1 MSSRDPGQRGLMLHE
16 VLVNAWYRSA
26 WWLWL
31 LRPLEAVFRTLAALR
46 RLLYRHGLLPVYR
59 PPVPVVVVG
68 NITAGGTGKTPV
80 VIALVESLQQRGI
93 KVGVVSRGYGA
104 AGARSAFWVDTDS
117 DASRCGDE
125 PLLIRQRTGCPCVVA
140 PRRVEAVRALL
151 ARSAVDIIISDD
163 GLQHYA
169 LARDLEI
176 AILDEQRG
184 TGNGFCLPAGPLRE
198 PVKRLRDVDYALY
211 RGSADLL
218 NGVRYTPECL
228 VNLAC
233 GEIRPAT
240 PAALAREV
248 VAVAGIG
255 QPRQFMDTLVALGFE
270 PARHCFPDH
279 HAYTAADFAGLAHE
293 PIIMTEKDA
302 VKCVGLAGS
311 NAWYLKITASV
322 PAAVTNAVVALAR
335 P

>member
-1 MSSRDPGQRGLMLHE
+1 MSARDAGQRGPTLHG
-16 VLVNAWYRSA
+16 VLVNAWYRGA

-31 LRPLEAVFRTLAALR
+31 LRPVEAVFRSLAALR
-46 RLLYRHGLLPVYR
+46 RKLYRHGLLPVYR

-68 NITAGGTGKTPV
+68 NITVGGTGKTPV
-80 VIALVESLQQRGI
+80 VVALVESLQQRGI
-93 KVGVVSRGYGA
+93 RVGVVSRGYGA
-104 AGARSAFWVDTDS
+104 VGERSAFWVEADS
-117 DASRCGDE
+117 HAGRCGDE
-125 PLLIRQRTGCPCVVA
+125 ALLIRRRTGCPCVVA
-140 PRRVEAVRALL
+140 SRRAQAVRALL
-151 ARSAVDIIISDD
+151 ARSTVDIIISDD

-198 PVKRLRDVDYALY
+198 PVQRLREVDYVLV
-211 RGSADLL
+211 RGSADPLG
-218 NGVRYTPECL
+218 GVRYTPQCL

-255 QPRQFMDTLVALGFE
+255 QPGQFMDTLVALGFE
-270 PARHCFPDH
+270 PAKHCFPDH
-279 HAYTAADFAGLAHE
+279 HTYTAEDFAGLAHE

-302 VKCVGLAGS
+302 VKCLGLAGS

-322 PAAVTNAVVALAR
+322 PAAVTDAVVALAR